1 MQKIDYKKK
10 YLSTYA
16 WQILSILLG
25 FLSLFIVIPFLSS
38 DKILYG
44 VYSVCTSL
52 TIFFSYADIGFIS
65 AGLKY
70 AAEYYSK
77 KEIHEEI
84 NIIGFVSF
92 IMLTFFSIVS
102 LGLIY
107 CSMLPNLLLPELIKG
122 SSLFLTARY
131 LLLILALSC
140 PIIICQRILTM
151 IYSIRVEDY
160 KLQRKIIIGNI
171 IKIASVFYFFR
182 AGHYELLEYYTFV
195 QFVNLFVVI
204 IALYDIKKY
213 GYKLSLLIKAIRFNK
228 KLFHKTKKISGTS
241 FLMVICMILYYELD
255 QLFIGRYIGLDAV
268 SIYAIVL
275 SVLALIRTFI
285 GFLYAPYSSRYN
297 HFVGVEDY
305 KGLNYFVN
313 NVVLY
318 LSPIVCSSILILAL
332 LSSPF
337 VYSWVGES
345 YKESALLISIISLSF
360 IPNFITNP
368 VASYFLARE
377 RNQYL
382 IKWNVIM
389 VLIYWGGIMVTVEEF
404 GLFSFAIFK
413 FIAPLICML
422 GYWRLAYKDFRNSG
436 AYFISITKVLKN
448 ISIPIV
454 SCILICNLAIKYMRY
469 SHSNESLCIN
479 ILIMSLCFIGVMII
493 VFLTNKAI
501 REYVKSSVK
510 LVYK

>member
-1 MQKIDYKKK
+1 MQKIDYRKK
-10 YLSTYA
+10 YISTYA

-25 FLSLFIVIPFLSS
+25 FLSLFVVIPFLSS

-65 AGLKY
+65 AGLKF

-77 KEIHEEI
+77 RETNEEI
-84 NIIGFVSF
+84 KIIGFVSF
-92 IMLTFFSIVS
+92 IMLTFFSIIS

-107 CSMLPNLLLPELIKG
+107 CAIFPNLLLPELIKG

-151 IYSIRVEDY
+151 IFSIRVEDY
-160 KLQRKIIIGNI
+160 KLQRIIIIGNI
-171 IKIASVFYFFR
+171 LKITSVFYFFR
-182 AGHYELLEYYTFV
+182 PGHYELLEYYTFF
-195 QFVNLFVVI
+195 QLVNLFVVM
-204 IALYDIKKY
+204 IALYYTKNY
-213 GYKLSLLIKAIRFNK
+213 GYKPSLLIKSIRFNK

-275 SVLALIRTFI
+275 SVLSLIRTFI

-297 HFVGVEDY
+297 HFVGNEDY
-305 KGLNYFVN
+305 KGLIYFVN
-313 NVVLY
+313 NVVSF
-318 LSPIVCSSILILAL
+318 LSPIVCSSILILSF

-337 VYSWVGES
+337 IYSWVGES

-360 IPNFITNP
+360 IPNFINNP
-368 VASYFLARE
+368 VSSYFLARE

-382 IKWNVIM
+382 IKWNIIM
-389 VLIYWGGIMVTVEEF
+389 VLIYWGGIMVTVEKF

-422 GYWRLAYKDFRNSG
+422 GYWKLAYRDFKNSG
-436 AYFISITKVLKN
+436 VYFISIMKVLKN

-454 SCILICNLAIKYMRY
+454 SCILICNYAIKYMLY
-469 SHSNESLCIN
+469 SHSKESLCIN
-479 ILIMSLCFIGVMII
+479 ILIMSLCFISVMFVI
-493 VFLTNKAI
+493 FLTNKTI

-510 LVYK
+510 LIYK